1 MMGGSAERAGRGRT
15 FVRQHPLFVEHAE
28 SVAGFFCDLAINR
41 AFFVAFHPSIV
52 CMLCCQDGVLG
63 EWRMETLIGDR
74 ERDVQIT
81 MKHELFYPQLPI
93 VS

>member
-1 MMGGSAERAGRGRT
+1 MYDNILCLLSNAK
-15 FVRQHPLFVEHAE
+15 

-41 AFFVAFHPSIV
+41 AFFVAFRPSIV